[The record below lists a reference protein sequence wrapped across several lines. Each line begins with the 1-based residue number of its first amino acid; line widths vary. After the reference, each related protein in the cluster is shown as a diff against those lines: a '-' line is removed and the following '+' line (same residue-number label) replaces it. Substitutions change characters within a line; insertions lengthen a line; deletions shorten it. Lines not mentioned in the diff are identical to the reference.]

1 MGFDVPIMGTLRE
14 HFLSRVEAFLTSSRM
29 KVAEFG
35 RESVGD
41 PNFVAN
47 LRRGRSPTLGTADK
61 VLSYIEKL
69 ELDANLLRNRR
80 RK

>member
-1 MGFDVPIMGTLRE
+1 MSTLSE
-14 HFLSRVEAFLTSSRM
+14 QFKSRVEAFLTSSRM
-29 KVAEFG
+29 KITEFG

-61 VLSYIEKL
+61 VLSYIDRSVLKAVRSS
-69 ELDANLLRNRR
+69 DRR
-80 RK
+80 AK

>member
-1 MGFDVPIMGTLRE
+1 MFQSMRTLSE
-14 HFLSRVEAFLTSSRM
+14 QFKARVEAFLVSSRM
-29 KVAEFG
+29 KITEFG

-61 VLSYIEKL
+61 VLSYMDKL
-69 ELDANLLRNRR
+69 ASETNRLADR
-80 RK
+80 RPK

>member
-1 MGFDVPIMGTLRE
+1 MRTLSEQFR
-14 HFLSRVEAFLTSSRM
+14 SQVEAFLISSRM
-29 KVAEFG
+29 KITEFG

-61 VLSYIEKL
+61 VLSYMEKL
-69 ELDANLLRNRR
+69 AAETNRLTDR
-80 RK
+80 RPK

>member
-1 MGFDVPIMGTLRE
+1 MGTLSE
-14 HFLSRVEAFLTSSRM
+14 QFLSRVEAFLASSRM
-29 KVAEFG
+29 KTAEFG
-35 RESVGD
+35 RESIGD

-69 ELDANLLRNRR
+69 EKDAERR
-80 RK
+80 RAQRPK

>member
-1 MGFDVPIMGTLRE
+1 MRTLSEQFR
-14 HFLSRVEAFLTSSRM
+14 SRVEAFLISSRM
-29 KVAEFG
+29 KITEFG

-61 VLSYIEKL
+61 VLSYMEKL
-69 ELDANLLRNRR
+69 AAETNRLADR
-80 RK
+80 SPK

>member
-1 MGFDVPIMGTLRE
+1 MGTLSE
-14 HFLSRVEAFLTSSRM
+14 QFLSRVEAFLAASRM
-29 KVAEFG
+29 KVTEFG

-61 VLSYIEKL
+61 VLSYIDNL
-69 ELDANLLRNRR
+69 ELDANRLRNRSA
-80 RK
+80 K